1 MRQSRFKLTTW
12 MTVLLLTAAFLSTA
26 FAWLIASQ
34 IPIGTKNVPRYYY
47 PTEQDITQ
55 RVTRDIERYES
66 GQTPNGDYAWA
77 VYRSDGTRIEAS
89 DDFPRKMNPSRL
101 LDAQTPGERDPSD
114 ESDVRTLHHM
124 QAIDLGEDAP
134 GYFLSI
140 ETVTPR
146 LNEYQVGNSTAF
158 FILQLGLFLLFL
170 FGMTRWIASLFHQ
183 LEQRL
188 ERLTEPEEAPVPL
201 APVKG
206 PREFKTFAHSIDR
219 VGNELRDLR
228 RRENERFTEQ
238 LRLITSLSHD
248 LRTPLTSIQGF
259 VQWLSEHHTTLSD
272 QERNDVLTIVSRQ
285 SETLSSRIEE
295 LFMLA
300 KLSNKDYPV
309 YMTQLDFVTLLHQV
323 AEQHPEMTYQYAGP
337 AHLTIQGDPSLLR
350 RLIENLVRNAML
362 HGTGNL
368 SFEVS
373 QEDKTLIFRCSNS
386 IPFTLTSD
394 QLTELATPFVTSDA
408 SRSNG
413 GSGIGLSIIEQI
425 IARHNGTMQLAS
437 EQNRFTV
444 SIRLP
449 IS

>member
-1 MRQSRFKLTTW
+1 MRRFRFKLTSW
-12 MTVLLLTAAFLSTA
+12 MTVLLLVAAFLSTA

-34 IPIGTKNVPRYYY
+34 IPLGTKNVPRYYY

-55 RVTRDIERYES
+55 RVERDIKRFES
-66 GQTPNGDYAWA
+66 GQTPNGDYEWA
-77 VYRSDGTRIEAS
+77 VYRSNGTRVDAS
-89 DDFPRKMNPSRL
+89 PDFPRTMTPSRL
-101 LDAQTPGERDPSD
+101 LAAQTPGERDPSD
-114 ESDVRTLHHM
+114 ESDVRTLYHM
-124 QAIDLGEDAP
+124 QAIDLDEDAP

-140 ETVTPR
+140 EKVTPR

-183 LEQRL
+183 LERRL
-188 ERLTEPEEAPVPL
+188 ERLTEPEIASVSL

-206 PREFKTFAHSIDR
+206 PREFKSFAHSIER
-219 VGNELRDLR
+219 VGDELDVLR
-228 RRENERFTEQ
+228 RNERERFTEQ

-272 QERNDVLTIVSRQ
+272 QERTDVLAIISRQ
-285 SETLSSRIEE
+285 SETLAARIEE

-300 KLSNKDYPV
+300 KLTNKDYPV
-309 YMTQLDFVTLLHQV
+309 HLASLDFVTLLHQV
-323 AEQHPEMTYQYAGP
+323 VEQHPETPYQYEGP
-337 AHLTIQGDPSLLR
+337 AHLTVRADPNLMR
-350 RLIENLVRNAML
+350 RLIENLVRNATL
-362 HGTGNL
+362 HGNGDL
-368 SFEVS
+368 SFEVIP
-373 QEDKTLIFRCSNS
+373 EDQQLTFRCSNAV
-386 IPFTLTSD
+386 PVTLTLD
-394 QLTELATPFVTSDA
+394 QLAELATPFVTSDA

-425 IARHNGTMQLAS
+425 IARHDGTMQLAS
-437 EQNRFTV
+437 EQNRFIV

-449 IS
+449 LS

>member
-1 MRQSRFKLTTW
+1 
-12 MTVLLLTAAFLSTA
+12 
-26 FAWLIASQ
+26 
-34 IPIGTKNVPRYYY
+34 
-47 PTEQDITQ
+47 
-55 RVTRDIERYES
+55 
-66 GQTPNGDYAWA
+66 
-77 VYRSDGTRIEAS
+77 
-89 DDFPRKMNPSRL
+89 
-101 LDAQTPGERDPSD
+101 
-114 ESDVRTLHHM
+114 
-124 QAIDLGEDAP
+124 
-134 GYFLSI
+134 
-140 ETVTPR
+140 
-146 LNEYQVGNSTAF
+146 
-158 FILQLGLFLLFL
+158 
-170 FGMTRWIASLFHQ
+170 
-183 LEQRL
+183 
-188 ERLTEPEEAPVPL
+188 
-201 APVKG
+201 
-206 PREFKTFAHSIDR
+206 
-219 VGNELRDLR
+219 
-228 RRENERFTEQ
+228 
-238 LRLITSLSHD
+238 
-248 LRTPLTSIQGF
+248 
-259 VQWLSEHHTTLSD
+259 
-272 QERNDVLTIVSRQ
+272 
-285 SETLSSRIEE
+285 
-295 LFMLA
+295 MLA